1 MNKYPL
7 WRYLLIIALV
17 ALSVIYAL
25 PNVYGEDPAIEIKL
39 NTPAR
44 NTNAVAASIAATLK
58 KAHISASAIEPSANQ
73 ILVRLKHSSQQLDA
87 QAEISRLLGSTATVA
102 LNLASRTPAW
112 LLHIGAQPMKLGL
125 DLRGGVHFLID
136 VDTHSMIKNRLQA
149 DMHAIALM
157 LRTNKLR
164 YASISLDDKAL
175 KMSIYFKSIQN
186 RDQAISLLS
195 RDYQDYL
202 FKATAIGN
210 AGCIEGTL
218 TNSAINTENNYAV
231 DQNLTILNNRVNELG
246 IAEPVIQRQ
255 GATQIS
261 VDLPGVQDM
270 ARAKDLIGKMATVK
284 MQLVDTSHNAETAQE
299 TGIVPFGTSL
309 KKDEYQRPILL
320 KNQVILSGSSII
332 NANATVDEN
341 GRPAVSLRI
350 AGSAISQFNQITG
363 ENIGQ
368 PMAVLYVENKNIM
381 EEKGGKP
388 VNTTR
393 TIERIINVATINSAL
408 GGNFQI
414 MGLSS
419 MEYAKNLAVLL
430 RSGAY
435 KAGMSFV
442 QERVVGPSL
451 GQKNIHMGMLSL
463 EIGALAVFVFM
474 LLYYRLFGVV
484 ANIALILNLVFIV
497 AIQSALGATM
507 TLAGMAAL
515 VLTVGMAVDANV
527 LINERIR
534 EELRLGV
541 TAQAAIASGYARA
554 FSTIV
559 DANITTLIVAVIL
572 LSIGSSA
579 VQGFAVTLIIGLL
592 TSMVTAIFFTRALV
606 NLIYGRRRRIDQLSI
621 GIKV

>member
-25 PNVYGEDPAIEIKL
+25 PNLYGEDPAIEIKI
-39 NTPAR
+39 NAATR
-44 NTNAVAASIAATLK
+44 DTNAVAASVAATLK
-58 KAHISASAIEPSANQ
+58 KANISVRAIEPSAKQ
-73 ILVRLKHSSQQLDA
+73 ILVRLQHSNQQLDA
-87 QAEISRLLGSTATVA
+87 QAQISTLLGASATVA

-149 DMHAIALM
+149 DMRAIALM
-157 LRTNKLR
+157 LRKNKLR
-164 YASISLDDKAL
+164 YAGISLDDKAL
-175 KMSIYFKSIQN
+175 KMSIAFNSIRN
-186 RDQAISLLS
+186 RDQAIALLS
-195 RDYQDYL
+195 RDYRDYQ

-210 AGCIEGTL
+210 AEYIEGSL
-218 TNSAINTENNYAV
+218 TKSAINTQNNYAV

-284 MQLVDTSHNAETAQE
+284 MQLVDSSHDAETAQE

-368 PMAVLYVENKNIM
+368 PMAVLYVENKNIT

-388 VNTTR
+388 VTTTR

-414 MGLSS
+414 MGLTS

-435 KAGMSFV
+435 KARMSFV

-484 ANIALILNLVFIV
+484 ANVALILNLVFIV

-541 TAQAAIASGYARA
+541 SAQAAIASGYARA

-592 TSMVTAIFFTRALV
+592 TSMITAIFFTRALV

-621 GIKV
+621 GIQV